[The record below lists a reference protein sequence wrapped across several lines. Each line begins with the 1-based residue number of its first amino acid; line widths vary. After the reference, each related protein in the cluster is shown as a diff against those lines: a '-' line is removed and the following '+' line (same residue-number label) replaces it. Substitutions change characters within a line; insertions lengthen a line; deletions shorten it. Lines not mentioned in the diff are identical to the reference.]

1 MSKAAKAKARPKV
14 TAKRKA
20 APKPKAK
27 AKAKPR
33 AKPTA
38 KPKAKAKPKAA
49 KHTPAV
55 EIDIQ
60 APLWDSQP
68 AAARTVRAA
77 IAAAAALSTSG
88 GEVSILLTDDS
99 AVRVLNRDW
108 RGIDKPTNVLSF
120 PAPENLSQGAA
131 GILGDIV
138 IAYETLTRECADE
151 DRDFLH
157 HLAHLT
163 VHGYLHLVG
172 YDHQNDKEA
181 GAMEA
186 LESRIMT
193 RMKLPDPWHDIDR
206 KSGNA

>member
-1 MSKAAKAKARPKV
+1 MSVA
-14 TAKRKA
+14 
-20 APKPKAK
+20 
-27 AKAKPR
+27 
-33 AKPTA
+33 
-38 KPKAKAKPKAA
+38 AKAKPKAKPIFKA
-49 KHTPAV
+49 KPAAKPKPRPRPKAPLAPAV
-55 EIDIQ
+55 DIEVQ
-60 APLWDSQP
+60 SPLWDKQP
-68 AAARTVRAA
+68 GAAQTVRDA

-120 PAPENLSQGAA
+120 PAPENMSKSAA

-138 IAYETLTRECADE
+138 IAYETLMRECADE

-172 YDHQNDKEA
+172 YDHQNDAEA
-181 GAMEA
+181 SEMEA
-186 LESRIMT
+186 LESKIMM
-193 RMKLPDPWHDIDR
+193 RMQLPDPWQDLDR
-206 KSGNA
+206 KSGGA